1 VCARF
6 REGEKESRPTLEFQG
21 LTHHGF
27 LFEKVT
33 VPIETLHVAS
43 IDTKKGRGRKF
54 VCCTSIEVHSLSVEE
69 MEYITKMPKQTSDN
83 IQALLKV
90 LILATIAGAAISSR
104 LFSVIRYS
112 PPSSSTNFSFES
124 IIHEF
129 DPYYLLSLSEFDWCV
144 DGSTFERQ
152 NIWSTLP
159 SSHFGI
165 GSILDHGILSAESLE
180 EPCIQV
186 SW

>member
-1 VCARF
+1 VF
-6 REGEKESRPTLEFQG
+6 
-21 LTHHGF
+21 
-27 LFEKVT
+27 
-33 VPIETLHVAS
+33 ETLHVAS
-43 IDTKKGRGRKF
+43 IDTKKGDHAEEGSLF
-54 VCCTSIEVHSLSVEE
+54 VVSVATSIEVHSLSVEK

-112 PPSSSTNFSFES
+112 PLFSSTNFSFES

-129 DPYYLLSLSEFDWCV
+129 DPYSLLPLSEFDWCV

-165 GSILDHGILSAESLE
+165 GSILDPGILSAESLE
-180 EPCIQV
+180 ELYTQV

>member
-1 VCARF
+1 MCARF
-6 REGEKESRPTLEFQG
+6 REGEKESRPTLEFQV
-21 LTHHGF
+21 LTHQDF

-33 VPIETLHVAS
+33 VSIETLHVAS
-43 IDTKKGRGRKF
+43 IDTKKGDHAEEGRLF
-54 VCCTSIEVHSLSVEE
+54 VVSVATSIEVHSLSVEK

-112 PPSSSTNFSFES
+112 PLFSSTNFSFES

-129 DPYYLLSLSEFDWCV
+129 DPYSLLSLSEF
-144 DGSTFERQ
+144 
-152 NIWSTLP
+152 
-159 SSHFGI
+159 
-165 GSILDHGILSAESLE
+165 
-180 EPCIQV
+180 
-186 SW
+186 